1 MKQVVRGSV
10 TPNILEGRAMTLKV
24 LKVRRALG
32 RNRRRIAPIGAKP
45 VRGNRGS
52 TWQGS

>member
-24 LKVRRALG
+24 LKARGALG
-32 RNRRRIAPIGAKP
+32 QNGRRIAPVGPKP
-45 VRGNRGS
+45 VRGDRRS
-52 TWQGS
+52 TWQES

>member
-10 TPNILEGRAMTLKV
+10 APNILEGRAMTLKV
-24 LKVRRALG
+24 LKARSALAQNG
-32 RNRRRIAPIGAKP
+32 RRIARVWPKP